1 MKKTTSEKI
10 RLGIF
15 VIIGTILL
23 VVAAY
28 LIGNQQNLFGNTY
41 TINAVFKNVSG
52 LQKGNNVRYAGINIG
67 TVNGIEMQNDTAIR
81 VSMLIQEKMRNHIK
95 TNAIAT
101 IGSDGLVGSMVIN
114 VVPGNGTAPLIQ
126 SGDEIRAMSKIATVD
141 MLSTLSVTNENAA
154 QLTQDLLKVT
164 ASLNSGEGTLGRLLN
179 DTLMANDLQQMLVNL
194 KNASLGANTTIGQL
208 NDIAKKINSDE
219 SAMGVLL
226 NDSISAVKMQNIIA
240 HLETSSVE
248 IRDMTKDLNMVVGD
262 IKDGKGALNYL
273 ATDTILTA
281 QLQSTMQNVEQGVE
295 QFNQNMEALKH
306 NFLTRRYF
314 RKQEKQERKN
324 KPEE

>member
-41 TINAVFKNVSG
+41 NINAVFKNVSG

-208 NDIAKKINSDE
+208 NDIAKKFNSDE

-306 NFLTRRYF
+306 NFLTRGYF

>member
-1 MKKTTSEKI
+1 MEKTTSEKI

-23 VVAAY
+23 VVAVY

-41 TINAVFKNVSG
+41 TINAVFKNVNG

-67 TVNGIEMQNDTAIR
+67 TVSGIEMQNDTAIR
-81 VSMLIQEKMRNHIK
+81 VSMLIQEKMRKHIK

-126 SGDEIRAMSKIATVD
+126 SGDEILAMSKIATVD
-141 MLSTLSVTNENAA
+141 MLNTLSVTNENAA

-164 ASLNSGEGTLGRLLN
+164 ASLNRGEGTLGRLLN

-194 KNASLGANTTIGQL
+194 KNASLGANATISQL
-208 NDIAKKINSDE
+208 NDIAEKFNSDE
-219 SAMGVLL
+219 SAMGVLF
-226 NDSISAVKMQNIIA
+226 NDSISAVKIQNTIA
-240 HLETSSVE
+240 HLETSSIE

-262 IKDGKGALNYL
+262 IKDGKGTLNYL
-273 ATDTILTA
+273 ATDTILVS
-281 QLQSTMQNVEQGVE
+281 QLQNTIQNVEQGVE
-295 QFNQNMEALKH
+295 RFNENMEALKH
-306 NFLTRRYF
+306 NFLTRGYF
-314 RKQEKQERKN
+314 RKQEKQQRKD
-324 KPEE
+324 KSAE